1 MKILISIF
9 FLLFFTIN
17 ADFVDTSLILKVE
30 EKYGKFAKNRFIALN
45 NMLEKNKN
53 SDLRTKLEKI
63 NDFFNDIKYASD
75 QTVYG
80 TSDYWAN
87 PYEFLAKDKGDC
99 EDYAIA
105 KYLALEYLGVPTS
118 KMFLSYVRVKSSNEA
133 HMVLTYFETP
143 SSEPL
148 VLDNLRKTI
157 QPASKRD
164 DLIPVFNFNPNILKG
179 EKTAAHRKSDT
190 LIKDYKGKKYEF
202 IKASFYCSWFYFFD
216 TFCIY
221 YWSIF

>member
-45 NMLEKNKN
+45 TMLEKSKN

-63 NDFFNDIKYASD
+63 NDFFNGIKYASD

-164 DLIPVFNFNPNILKG
+164 DLIPVFNFNPNIL
-179 EKTAAHRKSDT
+179 
-190 LIKDYKGKKYEF
+190 
-202 IKASFYCSWFYFFD
+202 
-216 TFCIY
+216 
-221 YWSIF
+221 

>member
-45 NMLEKNKN
+45 TMLEKSKN

-179 EKTAAHRKSDT
+179 EKTAAHRKWDT
-190 LIKDYKGKKYEF
+190 LIKD
-202 IKASFYCSWFYFFD
+202 
-216 TFCIY
+216 
-221 YWSIF
+221 

>member
-45 NMLEKNKN
+45 TMLEKSKN
-53 SDLRTKLEKI
+53 SDLRTKLEKV

-75 QTVYG
+75 QTVYS

-179 EKTAAHRKSDT
+179 EKTAAHRKWDT
-190 LIKDYKGKKYEF
+190 LIKDYKGKK
-202 IKASFYCSWFYFFD
+202 I
-216 TFCIY
+216 
-221 YWSIF
+221 

>member
-45 NMLEKNKN
+45 TMLEKSKN

-63 NDFFNDIKYASD
+63 NDFFNGIKYASD

-99 EDYAIA
+99 EDYTIA

-179 EKTAAHRKSDT
+179 EKTAAHRKWDT
-190 LIKDYKGKKYEF
+190 LIKDYKGKK
-202 IKASFYCSWFYFFD
+202 I
-216 TFCIY
+216 
-221 YWSIF
+221 

>member
-45 NMLEKNKN
+45 TMLEKSKN

-179 EKTAAHRKSDT
+179 EKTASHRKWDT
-190 LIKDYKGKKYEF
+190 LIKDYKGKK
-202 IKASFYCSWFYFFD
+202 I
-216 TFCIY
+216 
-221 YWSIF
+221 

>member
-1 MKILISIF
+1 MQKILFTSFVLISF
-9 FLLFFTIN
+9 FSLFSTASKTFNIN
-17 ADFVDTSLILKVE
+17 ESQLNSIENKFGIQGKNRVE
-30 EKYGKFAKNRFIALN
+30 EWDA
-45 NMLEKNKN
+45 MLESSKDETTLNKIKNV
-53 SDLRTKLEKI
+53 
-63 NDFFNDIKYASD
+63 NDFFNKITYKTDLSHWRQK
-75 QTVYG
+75 
-80 TSDYWAN
+80 DYWAT
-87 PYEFLAKDKGDC
+87 PFEFMGSGAGDC

-179 EKTAAHRKSDT
+179 EKTAAHRKWDT
-190 LIKDYKGKKYEF
+190 LIKDYKGKK
-202 IKASFYCSWFYFFD
+202 I
-216 TFCIY
+216 
-221 YWSIF
+221 

>member
-45 NMLEKNKN
+45 TMLEKSKN

-75 QTVYG
+75 QTVYS

-179 EKTAAHRKSDT
+179 EKTAAHRKWDT
-190 LIKDYKGKKYEF
+190 LIKDYKGKK
-202 IKASFYCSWFYFFD
+202 I
-216 TFCIY
+216 
-221 YWSIF
+221 

>member
-30 EKYGKFAKNRFIALN
+30 EKYGKFSKNRFIALN
-45 NMLEKNKN
+45 TMLEKSKN

-179 EKTAAHRKSDT
+179 EKTAAHRKWDT
-190 LIKDYKGKKYEF
+190 LIKDYKGKK
-202 IKASFYCSWFYFFD
+202 I
-216 TFCIY
+216 
-221 YWSIF
+221 

>member
-45 NMLEKNKN
+45 TMLEKSKN

-179 EKTAAHRKSDT
+179 EKAAAHRKWDT
-190 LIKDYKGKKYEF
+190 LIKDYKGKK
-202 IKASFYCSWFYFFD
+202 I
-216 TFCIY
+216 
-221 YWSIF
+221 